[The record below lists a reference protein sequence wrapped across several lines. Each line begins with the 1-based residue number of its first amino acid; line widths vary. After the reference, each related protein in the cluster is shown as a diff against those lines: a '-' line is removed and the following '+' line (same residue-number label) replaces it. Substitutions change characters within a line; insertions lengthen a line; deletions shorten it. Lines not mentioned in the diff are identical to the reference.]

1 MIRLVRIVGILL
13 AAAGAIICLA
23 WAIVPLRAFWPW
35 LRSLPWPL
43 QVGLGLAA
51 AGFLLL
57 LGSLIWERLEDRKQ
71 DKDLLDQP

>member
-13 AAAGAIICLA
+13 AAAGAVICLA
-23 WAIVPLRAFWPW
+23 WAIEPLREIWPW

-43 QVGLGLAA
+43 QLGFGLAA
-51 AGFLLL
+51 TGLLLL

-71 DKDLLDQP
+71 DKDLLD